1 MADKANPYQLDLGIA
16 RAEPVVLA
24 RPVAAPAPKP
34 SKHRPEPEKVI
45 DWFQVITALSRNGYS
60 LSSIA
65 AHISVP
71 KATISGWKHGA
82 EPRYTEGERLVAF
95 WCQVT
100 SHHRDKLPTCSTG
113 DWWAYHSKV

>member
-1 MADKANPYQLDLGIA
+1 MVERADNHQLDLGFA
-16 RAEPVVLA
+16 RPEPVVLA

-34 SKHRPEPEKVI
+34 SQHRPEQEKVI
-45 DWFQVITALSRNGYS
+45 DWFQVIVALSRNGYS

-65 AHISVP
+65 AHIKVP
-71 KATISGWKHGA
+71 KATLSGWKHGA

-100 SHHRDKLPTCSTG
+100 GSPRDKLPTCTTG
-113 DWWAYHSKV
+113 DWWAYHSK